1 MKFKRI
7 LESLNGLPLWWAL
20 RIIEELP
27 KEKLC

>member
-1 MKFKRI
+1 MKYRLI
-7 LESLNGLPLWWAL
+7 LASLNGLPLWWAI